1 MGIIEWFDGGRGSM
15 KWSLFGIQILATQD
29 SSRGCTRQFEPK
41 GGEKEQRQIPYRI
54 RTWGLKGIDFG
65 EVRSLLSVAKCNG
78 LFDGACC
85 GNEGLVLVG
94 EGSVDRILAR
104 DDGLDRSGCLRR
116 PMDNVLLVGPMTC
129 LKHRDVTKLD
139 RLRTRQ
145 RSPPVCLRRLHQSQ
159 PQSVI
164 LGLGFAT
171 L

>member
-1 MGIIEWFDGGRGSM
+1 M

-85 GNEGLVLVG
+85 GSEGLVLVG

-104 DDGLDRSGCLRR
+104 DDGLDRSRSLWR
-116 PMDNVLLVGPMTC
+116 PMDNVFLVGAMTC
-129 LKHRDVTKLD
+129 LKHRDLTRSRASRTKITTL
-139 RLRTRQ
+139 
-145 RSPPVCLRRLHQSQ
+145 CLRRLDHRKSTK
-159 PQSVI
+159 
-164 LGLGFAT
+164 LGLGFETRSILDPFPVFVAT
-171 L
+171 RKC